1 MTAGFRAGAPPIPAP
16 IPAPMRVIVVGL
28 GIQGRKRRA
37 VAGDAVVAVVDPVAA
52 GADARD
58 VREIPLDRYDAALV
72 CTPDEAKLPILE
84 HLLGNGKHVLV
95 EKPLVAAEPA
105 ELERLDALARRAGAV
120 CYTAYNHRFEPHFV
134 RMRDLIAGGTL
145 GRIFYA
151 RLYYGNGTARD
162 VRNSVWRD
170 RGAGVLPDL
179 GSHLLD
185 TVRFWFGE
193 ERVGEGC
200 DGFRIVAADRFEN
213 RSFDHILIGRDGPLP
228 LQLEMSL
235 LSWRNHFTADVYAE
249 NGSAHI
255 ESLCKWGPSTFTV
268 RRRVL
273 PSGRP
278 PEEAVTLVQADP
290 TWAAEYEHFTAL
302 CAGGGPGNTATD
314 VWLDRVL
321 GRLGREALAFAGEGA
336 PAGEGGAEISGETA

>member
-1 MTAGFRAGAPPIPAP
+1 MTGGAR
-16 IPAPMRVIVVGL
+16 MRVIVVGL

-37 VAGDAVVAVVDPVAA
+37 VAGADVVATVDPTAE
-52 GADARD
+52 GADVRD
-58 VREIPLDRYDAALV
+58 VRAVPLASYDAALV
-72 CTPDEAKLPILE
+72 CTPDDAKLPILR
-84 HLLGNGKHVLV
+84 HLLGNGKHALV
-95 EKPLVAAEPA
+95 EKPLVAGDPA
-105 ELERLDALARRAGAV
+105 ELEALDALARRGGAV

-145 GRIFYA
+145 GRLYHA
-151 RLYYGNGTARD
+151 RLFYGNGTARD

-200 DGFRIVAADRFEN
+200 DGFRVAAADRFEN
-213 RSFDHILIGRDGPLP
+213 RAFDHIRIERGGSLP
-228 LQLEMSL
+228 IALEMTL
-235 LSWRNHFTADVYAE
+235 LSWRNHFTADLYAE
-249 NGSAHI
+249 HGSAHI

-278 PEEAVTLVQADP
+278 PEEMVTLVQPDP
-290 TWAAEYEHFTAL
+290 TWALEYEHFTAL
-302 CAGGGPGNTATD
+302 CAAGGPGNIATD
-314 VWLDRVL
+314 VWLDRTL
-321 GRLGREALAFAGEGA
+321 GRLAREALTLTGES
-336 PAGEGGAEISGETA
+336 P